1 MKTATLTL
9 TGTKPLLM
17 HNEQLANPLSEFS
30 QRLKAV
36 TKKRGKTDAD
46 YEEAAEIEFEG
57 GLYFDEKDG
66 PYLPDRVIRSAMIEA
81 ARKSKQGRQFE
92 EAVEYPKTRYPLIYD
107 GPRTIKGL
115 WSKKFYDQR
124 MAGNQAVR
132 ILRTRPRFDQ
142 WSCVIEILFDETLVD
157 DRVLEQVVK
166 RAGTLGICDYRPLFG
181 GFMGEVIIGATF
193 QRAA

>member
-1 MKTATLTL
+1 MKAATITL

-17 HNEQLANPLSEFS
+17 HNEQLANPLSEVS

-57 GLYFDEKDG
+57 GLYFEEKDG

-92 EAVEYPKTRYPLIYD
+92 EGVEYPHPRYPLIYD
-107 GPRTIKGL
+107 GPRTVKGL

-124 MAGNQAVR
+124 MVGNQAVR
-132 ILRTRPRFDQ
+132 ILRTRPRFNE
-142 WSCVIEILFDETLVD
+142 WSCVVEILFDETLVD
-157 DRVLEQVVK
+157 DRVMEQVVK
-166 RAGTLGICDYRPLFG
+166 RAGTLGIGDYRPLFG
-181 GFMGEVIIGATF
+181 GFTAEVSIGKA
-193 QRAA
+193 QLRAA